1 VRFALLALI
10 VGALVAGCSG
20 DNATLL
26 ADRVREGASRLSSPE
41 AGDSVTVSY
50 EPVTEAPYTVV
61 FFPPREVPEADL
73 VAAGVNKEI
82 AGRIYKE
89 MAYLAGMSSELVVVQ
104 DGQRLQFTSSW
115 KHSAEV
121 QDLVVLPR
129 KNGTAAMEMRRE
141 GGTVRVVAIR

>member
-1 VRFALLALI
+1 MRVGLLATV
-10 VGALVAGCSG
+10 VGVLVAGCAD
-20 DNATLL
+20 DNAILL
-26 ADRVREGASRLSSPE
+26 ADRVREGASRLSSQE
-41 AGDSVTVSY
+41 AGNSVTVSY
-50 EPVTEAPYTVV
+50 EPVTEAPYAVV

-89 MAYLAGMSSELVVVQ
+89 MAYLGGMASVLVVVQ
-104 DGQRLQFTSSW
+104 EGQRLQFTSSW

-129 KNGTAAMEMRRE
+129 KNGTAAIEMRRE
-141 GGTVRVVAIR
+141 DGTVRVVAIR

>member
-1 VRFALLALI
+1 MRFALALF
-10 VGALVAGCSG
+10 VGSVVAGCG
-20 DNATLL
+20 ADNATLL

-50 EPVTEAPYTVV
+50 EPVTGAPYTVV

-89 MAYLAGMSSELVVVQ
+89 MAYLGGMASALVVVQ
-104 DGQRLQFTSSW
+104 EGQRLQFESSW

-129 KNGTAAMEMRRE
+129 KNGTAAIELRRE
-141 GGTVRVVAIR
+141 DGSIRVVAIR